1 MDSGEEYYV
10 HHIEVKDEVT
20 ISASDEEEEVVVEEE
35 EVEVEEITGSKW
47 ARMFSMMS
55 ALTRQVADIDRRLK
69 KIESQQHQS
78 LSNIQQKVTK
88 IGTKIAAFGNVP
100 SGESNLL
107 PQPITAY
114 FSPAKCKEDLDELE
128 ANASDEQFVS
138 AVAQSVARIH
148 GYDRVGEGVTVSHQ
162 IVDYFFDRQFLQD
175 CSWTGRSRSAENV
188 RKIALAPYENIKNMF
203 YQSVHLVDDSFT
215 LNAAERFFRD
225 VAKHA
230 RSRAE
235 VKFLRK
241 PALKRRKSRKKLNA
255 LSCSSNDTVK
265 KIVENQLRH
274 LQATLL

>member
-1 MDSGEEYYV
+1 MDSGEEFYD

-20 ISASDEEEEVVVEEE
+20 ISASEE
-35 EVEVEEITGSKW
+35 EVEDDEVEVITGSKW
-47 ARMFSMMS
+47 ARMFAMMS

-69 KIESQQHQS
+69 KIEEQQHQS
-78 LSNIQQKVTK
+78 LSNIQQKVTT
-88 IGTKIAAFGNVP
+88 IGTKIAAFGNI
-100 SGESNLL
+100 SSSESSLL
-107 PQPITAY
+107 PQPITAF

-128 ANASDEQFVS
+128 ANASDEHFVT
-138 AVAQSVARIH
+138 AVAQAVARIH
-148 GYDRVGEGVTVSHQ
+148 GYDRSGEGVTVSHQ

-175 CSWTGRSRSAENV
+175 CSWTGRTRSAENV
-188 RKIALAPYENIKNMF
+188 RKIALAPYENIKNLF
-203 YQSVHLVDDSFT
+203 YQSVHLVDESFT

-241 PALKRRKSRKKLNA
+241 PALKRRKSRKKLSA
-255 LSCSSNDTVK
+255 LNCSSETVK

-274 LQATLL
+274 LQATLS

>member
-1 MDSGEEYYV
+1 MDSGEEFYD

-20 ISASDEEEEVVVEEE
+20 ISASEEEEEEVEEEVVVEE
-35 EVEVEEITGSKW
+35 ISGSKW

-55 ALTRQVADIDRRLK
+55 ALTRQVADIDRRLQ
-69 KIESQQHQS
+69 KIEQQQHQS
-78 LSNIQQKVTK
+78 LSNIQKKVTT
-88 IGTKIAAFGNVP
+88 IGTKIGAFGSVIA
-100 SGESNLL
+100 SGESSLL

-148 GYDRVGEGVTVSHQ
+148 GYDRTGEGVTVSHQ

-175 CSWTGRSRSAENV
+175 CSWTGRTRSAEHV
-188 RKIALAPYENIKNMF
+188 RKIALAPYENIKNLF

-241 PALKRRKSRKKLNA
+241 PALKRRKSRKKLSA
-255 LSCSSNDTVK
+255 LNYSNETVK

-274 LQATLL
+274 LQATLS